1 MKFFALFAAGMLIL
15 TADAVDLKTKTE
27 RIYKEKHI
35 MKLGIIGGSGFS
47 SFENFV
53 IERSENVKTPF
64 GEPSA
69 PFLIGKFKGVETVFL
84 NRHGKGHHIAPNEL
98 NHRANIYAMKVLG
111 VTHILSLSA
120 VGSLKEELAPR
131 DVVIVDQY
139 FDRTKS
145 GANSFFG
152 EGIVAHISMA
162 EPVCPELSKLAFQAA
177 EKAAQKV
184 SADKRPRIHMGGTY
198 VNMEGPAFSTKG
210 ESRIYKSWGL
220 DVIGMTNMFEA
231 RLAREAG
238 ICYTTAAMVTDYDSW
253 RAGFEPVTVD
263 MILAN
268 LKANAA
274 LAKDMIEFF
283 AEGFK
288 NLKHECACAHALD
301 CAIIT
306 SKSEIPEKKR
316 KELAPIIGNRL
327 D

>member
-1 MKFFALFAAGMLIL
+1 
-15 TADAVDLKTKTE
+15 
-27 RIYKEKHI
+27 

-53 IERSENVKTPF
+53 LERTEDVKTPF

-69 PFLIGKFKGVETVFL
+69 PFLIGKLNGLETVFL
-84 NRHGKGHHIAPNEL
+84 SRHGKGHHIAPNEL

-145 GANSFFG
+145 GVNSFFG
-152 EGIVAHISMA
+152 EGIVAHISLA
-162 EPVCPELSKLAFQAA
+162 EPVCPELSELTRRAA
-177 EKAAQKV
+177 EKAAQNV
-184 SADKRPRIHMGGTY
+184 PADHRPHIHMGGTY
-198 VNMEGPAFSTKG
+198 VNMEGPAFSTKA

-253 RAGFEPVTVD
+253 RTGFEPVTVE
-263 MILAN
+263 MIVAN
-268 LKANAA
+268 LNANAA
-274 LAKDMIEFF
+274 LAKDLIGYLADEFPKIQ
-283 AEGFK
+283 GK
-288 NLKHECACAHALD
+288 CSCAHALD
-301 CAIIT
+301 CAVIT
-306 SKSEIPEKKR
+306 AKSEIPDRKR